1 MKTLIKNGRIEIH
14 IQINSEEKIMNRT
27 LNKTFLTRRSITFII
42 LALAAFIPVMRQDIL
57 AQSQSQQPNAAA
69 ARPFTIE
76 FYYKVKWGH
85 FDEFLELYKKNHY
98 PILQRQKKLGRI
110 LEMSGAY
117 PINHAN
123 EAARWDFRFTIVYR
137 DVATAHEDFDDS
149 AIIKELYPDQ
159 ERFKKEE
166 QLRFELLLEH
176 TDVPIYVEDFKKW

>member
-1 MKTLIKNGRIEIH
+1 
-14 IQINSEEKIMNRT
+14 MNRT
-27 LNKTFLTRRSITFII
+27 LNKTLLTRRSIAFII
-42 LALAAFIPVMRQDIL
+42 LALAAFMPLTGQNIF
-57 AQSQSQQPNAAA
+57 AQSQSPQKQNPAA

-98 PILQRQKKLGRI
+98 PILLRQKKLGRI
-110 LEMSGAY
+110 LEMSAAY

-123 EAARWDFRFTIVYR
+123 EAARWDFRFTIVYK
-137 DVATAHEDFDDS
+137 DAATAHEDFDDS

-166 QLRFELLLEH
+166 QRRFELLLEH
-176 TDVPIYVEDFKKW
+176 TDVPLFVEDFKKW